1 MILVPNL
8 RLLLNGNKQL
18 LIILCCSMILGCATT
33 SPVSSDR
40 EILDKDERVTPE
52 EVVEKIDVDTISWTF
67 TSEEELPPISA
78 ETRVAAYSLEKV
90 NKEYYRIALLLP
102 MRIEQ
107 IIPTLD
113 VNNKKFADFYAGLK
127 LAASESTDVRAHIK
141 VYYTNR
147 SEARVNEI
155 IRDMDLDLPDL
166 IIGPYETKLI
176 SKLADFAQENRV
188 PLISPWKS
196 NTGITDDNL
205 FYLQMRPGIEH
216 YYQRIVDHVNYN
228 FDRAEVAILQ
238 RPDGVDYAKTN
249 LVEKINQELSSL
261 PVVQPYSVID
271 IALDSLMD
279 AEANV
284 FDTLLQQDYKAFILP
299 HFSSRDESFVYSC
312 LRKMYGEKNDRD
324 LFVYTMPIALSSDRV
339 DINIL
344 KNLNIRT
351 AEFRFPDPQNR
362 DVINFKEHFQNRY
375 GWLPTEDSYYG
386 YDLMQFV
393 LYGLEN
399 HGQYFHYFMKDEDLD
414 LMQMRVNI
422 GLYFKDSE
430 EEHPDFL
437 VNRHLYI
444 IEYEKDHF
452 VISDIR

>member
-1 MILVPNL
+1 MISVPNL
-8 RLLLNGNKQL
+8 RQLLNGNKQL
-18 LIILCCSMILGCATT
+18 LIIVSCSMILGCATT
-33 SPVSSDR
+33 TPVASDC
-40 EILDKDERVTPE
+40 ELLDKNENTQPV
-52 EVVEKIDVDTISWTF
+52 EVIEKIEVDTISWTF
-67 TSEEELPPISA
+67 TSEEEEPPISA
-78 ETRVAAYSLEKV
+78 ETKVAAYSLEKV

-107 IIPTLD
+107 VIPTMD

-127 LAASESTDVRAHIK
+127 LAARESSDVRAHIK

-155 IRDMDLDLPDL
+155 IRDMNMDLPDV

-176 SKLADFAQENRV
+176 SRLADFALENRV

-196 NTGITDDNL
+196 NTSITDDNL

-238 RPDGVDYAKTN
+238 RPGGVDQAKTS
-249 LVEKINQELSSL
+249 LVEKINQELSTL

-271 IALDSLMD
+271 VELDSLMD

-284 FDTLLQQDYKAFILP
+284 FDTLLQQEYKAFILP

-312 LRKMYGEKNDRD
+312 LRKMYGEKNERD
-324 LFVYTMPIALSSDRV
+324 LFVYTMPIALNSDRV

-344 KNLNIRT
+344 KNLDIRA
-351 AEFRFPDPQNR
+351 AEFRFPDPQDS
-362 DVINFKEHFQNRY
+362 DVIKFKERFHNRY
-375 GWLPTEDSYYG
+375 GWLPSEDSYYG
-386 YDLMQFV
+386 YDLMAFV
-393 LYGLEN
+393 LYGLKN

-414 LMQMRVNI
+414 LMQMKVNV
-422 GLYFKDSE
+422 GLYYKDSE
-430 EEHPDFL
+430 EEQPDFL

-452 VISDIR
+452 VINDIR